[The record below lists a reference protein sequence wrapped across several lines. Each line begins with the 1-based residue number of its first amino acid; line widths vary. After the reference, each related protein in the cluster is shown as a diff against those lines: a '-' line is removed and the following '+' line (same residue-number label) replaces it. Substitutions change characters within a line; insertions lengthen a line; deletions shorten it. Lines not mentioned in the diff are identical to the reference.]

1 MNGIEWIAAC
11 FALRYVPNWWLKIQ
25 KRPAPEGKDH
35 SICLFNLFIVA
46 TDLFTIIVHVSI
58 RVQIVFKDSRL
69 HFLARFLHGQT
80 EALPVLFVAD
90 FGESLYIYFGCC
102 LIAVTVS
109 KHIFLK
115 TDPPKVH
122 QVFSLFAATLA
133 RPSCSLLLFVVH

>member
-69 HFLARFLHGQT
+69 HFLTRFLHGQT
-80 EALPVLFVAD
+80 EPLPVLFVAD
-90 FGESLYIYFGCC
+90 FGESLYIYIYYI
-102 LIAVTVS
+102 LYN
-109 KHIFLK
+109 L
-115 TDPPKVH
+115 
-122 QVFSLFAATLA
+122 
-133 RPSCSLLLFVVH
+133 

>member
-69 HFLARFLHGQT
+69 HFLTRFLHGQT
-80 EALPVLFVAD
+80 GPLPVLFVAD
-90 FGESLYIYFGCC
+90 FGESLYIYYIYN
-102 LIAVTVS
+102 L
-109 KHIFLK
+109 
-115 TDPPKVH
+115 
-122 QVFSLFAATLA
+122 
-133 RPSCSLLLFVVH
+133 